1 MFEVLFIL
9 TTLDAGTRVGRFML
23 QDLGRHFWPAFGNFS
38 SYPMTMLSSLLF
50 VAAWGFFL
58 YQGVKDPLGGVNI
71 LWPLFGISNQLLAGI
86 ALTVATGIIVKMGK
100 VRYAWVTGLPL
111 TWLAIM
117 CSWAAWEKVFS
128 PNPAIGF
135 LAGAND
141 LAAKIAAGAMGPE
154 TLVLFTGQRI
164 DAFLAALFVII
175 LWTVIVEMLRMSLR
189 YTAGQPVPP
198 LAESGYIRTRLAGQ
212 TLSTALH

>member
-1 MFEVLFIL
+1 V
-9 TTLDAGTRVGRFML
+9 
-23 QDLGRHFWPAFGNFS
+23 
-38 SYPMTMLSSLLF
+38 LSSLIF

-100 VRYAWVTGLPL
+100 VRYAWITGLPL
-111 TWLAIM
+111 TWLTIM

-135 LAGAND
+135 LAGADD
-141 LAAKIAAGAMGPE
+141 LAAKIAAGTAGAE
-154 TLVLFTGQRI
+154 KAVLVTGQRI

-175 LWTVIVEMLRMSLR
+175 LWTVIIEMLRMSLR
-189 YTAGQPVPP
+189 YAAGQPVPP
-198 LAESGYIRTRLAGQ
+198 LAESGYVRTELAGQ
-212 TLSTALH
+212 GLSTALH